1 MIISHI
7 ISGGDIMKQ
16 QIDALIF
23 EISRTDEFLRLQ
35 AIIKKIN
42 LNSDNKLLLEG
53 LAKKQELLD
62 SNNLPVQQTEKIMVE
77 LEKEKERL
85 SSINIFKEYFRA
97 LSNFH
102 KLMSEIIFN
111 MDKEI
116 KKLLSKSTSK

>member
-1 MIISHI
+1 
-7 ISGGDIMKQ
+7 MKQ

>member
-85 SSINIFKEYFRA
+85 SRINIFKEYFRA